1 MLLESWYEVTFGCK
15 VKEFGRLRMEV
26 RAASSQAA
34 IDKAGVLA
42 SKFWDV
48 VEARPL
54 KPEEIPNG

>member
-1 MLLESWYEVTFGCK
+1 MLLENWYEVTFGCK

-48 VEARPL
+48 VGSGR
-54 KPEEIPNG
+54 

>member
-1 MLLESWYEVTFGCK
+1 M
-15 VKEFGRLRMEV
+15 EFGKLRMEV
-26 RAASSQAA
+26 KAASSQAA

-48 VEARPL
+48 VEVRTL